1 VQRLEAEIIL
11 VGRKR
16 KTERYVLSRDNLDR
30 LYRDAIYDL
39 TTLRNSHNL
48 MMTEFYKKRSELSLL
63 QELVD
68 ELHESLSSKDSA
80 IKELRVVSRSQ
91 ANKMEVLEHN
101 VSVLK
106 NDDKLLKASRD
117 QAMDKVIHADRLL
130 MKKHVVVVLED
141 IVTDV
146 LFALS
151 VDARISLSD
160 FRSTSATKSGPD

>member
-48 MMTEFYKKRSELSLL
+48 IMTELYKKRSELSLL

-68 ELHESLSSKDSA
+68 EL
-80 IKELRVVSRSQ
+80 
-91 ANKMEVLEHN
+91 
-101 VSVLK
+101 
-106 NDDKLLKASRD
+106 
-117 QAMDKVIHADRLL
+117 
-130 MKKHVVVVLED
+130 
-141 IVTDV
+141 
-146 LFALS
+146 
-151 VDARISLSD
+151 
-160 FRSTSATKSGPD
+160 